1 MAYRSTGPEA
11 VMEDEFGLFSAPAAG
26 TPAPS
31 RQCPPPRP
39 RKRSK
44 AVISPALAQDVLAE
58 VQDGR
63 YGLLD
68 DSDRVVL
75 FEDTDRVR
83 IATDEDTV
91 HALMQG
97 RYVERCPA
105 RATVSCLH
113 GVVRRPVSPLRL
125 TRQGR
130 NLLSRW
136 SALKPY

>member
-1 MAYRSTGPEA
+1 MN
-11 VMEDEFGLFSAPAAG
+11 DEFELFTASATD
-26 TPAPS
+26 TPTSS
-31 RQCPPPRP
+31 RQRPPP

-44 AVISPALAQDVLAE
+44 PVITPALAQDVLAE

-91 HALMQG
+91 HALMEG

-105 RATVSCLH
+105 RETLSCRH

-130 NLLSRW
+130 NLRSRW

>member
-1 MAYRSTGPEA
+1 M
-11 VMEDEFGLFSAPAAG
+11 
-26 TPAPS
+26 
-31 RQCPPPRP
+31 
-39 RKRSK
+39 
-44 AVISPALAQDVLAE
+44 AQDVLAE

-105 RATVSCLH
+105 RDTVSCLH

>member
-1 MAYRSTGPEA
+1 M
-11 VMEDEFGLFSAPAAG
+11 VNDQFGLFAPSTTD
-26 TPAPS
+26 TPAPARPS
-31 RQCPPPRP
+31 LPPRP
-39 RKRSK
+39 RKRTRSM
-44 AVISPALAQDVLAE
+44 VNPGVAQDVLAE

-83 IATDEDTV
+83 IATDEDAV
-91 HALMQG
+91 HALLAG

-105 RATVSCLH
+105 RDTVSCLH
-113 GVVRRPVSPLRL
+113 GAIRRPVSPLRL